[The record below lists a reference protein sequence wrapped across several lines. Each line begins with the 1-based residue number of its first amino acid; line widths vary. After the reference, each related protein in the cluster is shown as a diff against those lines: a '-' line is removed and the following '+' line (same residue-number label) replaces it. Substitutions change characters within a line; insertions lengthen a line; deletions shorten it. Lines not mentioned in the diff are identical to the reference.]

1 MSHALV
7 IATKELREKGR
18 IFTLAVILA
27 VLPFLASQVPA
38 MRGWGKPMIIA
49 FFGGMIGIAL
59 GLALAIGQGS
69 TVIGRELSER
79 RLSFYFTKPVSP
91 AAVWFGKAL
100 AGIFTALACF
110 AIITVPAFIV
120 AGDVWGT
127 AWTVTRAELIGVV
140 AMAVVALFL
149 VSHAL
154 STMVRSRSALLGLDL
169 ALLVASGF
177 ALSAM
182 IRPLLQGNALQ
193 VVLWL
198 GAAMGIGLT
207 ILLATAPV
215 WQLAKGRTDLRRNHV
230 ALSRVV
236 WIGVAALML
245 VAGSYTWW
253 VTHPSPSDI
262 VRGSVGQAPGGQWL
276 HAEGE
281 TRNRADYSAGFLYD
295 TKSGKH
301 LRMPL
306 AWYGATFS
314 ADGRTVVLISGDVA
328 RPQKLD
334 ERTVYLAKLDEAN
347 PQLRATRMPAG
358 RATVLSDDGKRMVT
372 IERGMISVHDVE
384 RESMLV
390 SARGLQDRAAHAM
403 MFVGPGLVRIW
414 QHATPAKGVEIF
426 ELDVARK
433 SLTKTGEAE
442 ANVRYDGLTASADG
456 SRVLLGE
463 SGLVIDGRTGATLQR
478 FARTTRLGT
487 AFLRDGRMVIAERG
501 AKVHVLD
508 AQGAVV
514 RTIALPAAK
523 YVKTGAELP
532 GGRIAV
538 TTSDEIPARY
548 TTYIVDVNRGAIE
561 HRIEGY
567 AASHPWYSADPRTP
581 SLGEGVPLA
590 VYGRERGIRLWDVR
604 SGSAKTL

>member
-7 IATKELREKGR
+7 IATREVREKGR

-27 VLPFLASQVPA
+27 VLPFLASLVPA

-59 GLALAIGQGS
+59 GLGLAIAQGS

-79 RLSFYFTKPVSP
+79 RLSFYFAKPVSP

-100 AGIFTALACF
+100 ASIFTALSCF

-127 AWTVTRAELIGVV
+127 AWTINRAELIGIV
-140 AMAVVALFL
+140 AMAVVILFL

-169 ALLVASGF
+169 ALLLASGF

-182 IRPLLQGNALQ
+182 VRPLLQGNALQ

-198 GAAMGIGLT
+198 GAAVGIGLT
-207 ILLATAPV
+207 ILLAAAPV
-215 WQLAKGRTDLRRNHV
+215 WQLTKGRADLRRNHV

-245 VAGSYTWW
+245 IAGSYTWW
-253 VTHPSPSDI
+253 VTHPSPSDVI
-262 VRGSVGQAPGGQWL
+262 KGTIGQAPGGQWL

-301 LRMPL
+301 LRLPL

-314 ADGRTVVLISGDVA
+314 GDGRTMVLISGDVT

-334 ERTVYLAKLDEAN
+334 DRTVYMAKLGDAN
-347 PQLRATRMPAG
+347 PQLRATRMPPG
-358 RATVLSDDGKRMVT
+358 RSTVLSDDGRRMAT
-372 IERGMISVHDVE
+372 IERGTISVHDVE

-403 MFVGPGLVRIW
+403 MFVAPGVVRIW
-414 QHATPAKGVEIF
+414 QHHTSAKGVEIF
-426 ELDVARK
+426 ELDVERK

-456 SRVLLGE
+456 SRVILGE
-463 SGLVIDGRTGATLQR
+463 PGLLIDGRNGATLQR
-478 FARTTRLGT
+478 FPSTTRLGS
-487 AFLRDGRMVIAERG
+487 AILRDGRMVIAERG
-501 AKVHVLD
+501 AKVHLYD
-508 AQGAVV
+508 AQSNLV
-514 RTIALPAAK
+514 RTFALPAAK
-523 YVKTGAELP
+523 YVRTGAELP
-532 GGRIAV
+532 GGRIV
-538 TTSDEIPARY
+538 ISTSNDIPARY
-548 TTYIVDVNRGAIE
+548 TTYIVDLNRGAVVHKID
-561 HRIEGY
+561 GY
-567 AASHPWYSADPRTP
+567 EASRPWFSVDPRTP
-581 SLGEGVPLA
+581 SMDEGVPLA
-590 VYGRERGIRLWDVR
+590 VYDRGDGIRLWDVR
-604 SGSAKTL
+604 SGSSKTL